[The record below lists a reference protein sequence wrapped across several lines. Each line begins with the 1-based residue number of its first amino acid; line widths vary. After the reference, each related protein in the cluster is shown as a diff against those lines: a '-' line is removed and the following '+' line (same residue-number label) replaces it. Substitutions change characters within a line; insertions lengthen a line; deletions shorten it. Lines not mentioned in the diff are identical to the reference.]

1 MGAESRAP
9 GSDLLAE
16 VEASAAL
23 SRLESACVIGAD
35 VGATKIAV
43 GAVDRAGAI
52 IFRRETPS
60 PSHDQELMVAAVTG
74 LVNDAIDSARSE
86 GFEVAACGVGAAA
99 FVLHAEGLLLSA
111 PNISWSDV
119 PLKKILSQAT
129 GLPSF
134 VDNDATAAAAGEHL
148 AGVCIGVD
156 DFVYLTLGTGIGGGI
171 FAGGR
176 LYRGHKGTAAEFGH
190 MTLDPDG
197 PLCACGRRG
206 CLEALASGT
215 ALEREAAGLA
225 EADPGSLLNE
235 LGGGAAGGITGE
247 MVSAAAERGDAAA
260 LEAFRRVGYNLGFG
274 VVNLIHAFD
283 PSKVVLGGGMSR
295 SGHFL
300 LDEVERA
307 VAERG
312 LPELTRGVEVVLS
325 GLGADAGLIGAGAI
339 AWEGIGGPS

>member
-1 MGAESRAP
+1 MGADSLTH
-9 GSDLLAE
+9 GSDVLSE
-16 VEASAAL
+16 VEASAGL
-23 SRLESACVIGAD
+23 SRLESGCVIGAD

-43 GAVDRAGAI
+43 GAVDQAGAI
-52 IFRRETPS
+52 IFRREAAS
-60 PSHDQELMVAAVTG
+60 PSQDQQLMVRSVTR
-74 LVNDAIDSARSE
+74 LITDAIESARRE

-119 PLKKILSQAT
+119 PLQRLLREAT

-148 AGVCIGVD
+148 AGVCTGVD

-171 FAGGR
+171 FVGGR

-190 MTLDPDG
+190 MTLDPEG

-206 CLEALASGT
+206 CLEAMASGT
-215 ALEREAAGLA
+215 ALEREASALA
-225 EADPGSLLNE
+225 EADKSSLLCE
-235 LGGGAAGGITGE
+235 LRGGVEAGITGE
-247 MVSAAAERGDAAA
+247 IVSAAAERGDPAA
-260 LEAFRRVGYNLGFG
+260 LEAFRRVGYNLGLG

-300 LDEVERA
+300 LDEVAR
-307 VAERG
+307 VVSERG

-325 GLGADAGLIGAGAI
+325 GLGADAGLVGAGAI